1 MEEKYKY
8 ISGKHPVSEGLR
20 VSGLIEEVYVQKGAE
35 GSLRD
40 IIKEASENSLN
51 VKYLDKRELDKLSK
65 GVLHQGVMAKA
76 APFKYKDIE
85 DIFNMA
91 KRKDE
96 DPLIVIL
103 DHIEDPHNLGAIAR
117 SAEGAGAHGII
128 IPLKRSAEVTPLV
141 YKISSGAVFHI
152 PVVQVTNIANTILEL
167 KKKGV
172 FVAGLDMSEDLYT
185 KRDLTGPLALVVGA
199 EGKGLSRLV
208 KEKCDFILYIP
219 MMGKIQS
226 LNASNASSVLLYE
239 IRRQRDEGK
248 I

>member
-20 VSGLIEEVYVQKGAE
+20 VLGLIEEVYVQKGAE

-40 IIKEASENSLN
+40 IIKEASENNLT

-65 GVLHQGVMAKA
+65 GVLHQGVMAKSA
-76 APFKYKDIE
+76 SFKYKDIE

-91 KRKDE
+91 KRKGE

-167 KKKGV
+167 KKRGV

-185 KRDLTGPLALVVGA
+185 KKDLTGPLALVVGA

-208 KEKCDFILYIP
+208 KEKCDFILSIP